1 MSCDLLLFGDEQMK
15 YVMIYWSR
23 YGHNKQIVDYLSEL
37 LSKKGHETIVFK
49 TEDSDPVSLPD
60 ADVYIF
66 SASAEAF
73 RLQKNMRK
81 FMKKLSGMQEKNFAI
96 INTHAMKNKNWL
108 KSMDKILSKKGMK
121 KVAET
126 HFIIGEGQEKGEGL
140 DDGWKEKLKRFSEK
154 L

>member
-37 LSKKGHETIVFK
+37 LSKKGHETSVFK
-49 TEDSDPVSLPD
+49 TEDSDPGSLPD
-60 ADVYIF
+60 ADMYIF

-96 INTHAMKNKNWL
+96 INTHAMKSKNWL
-108 KSMDKILSKKGMK
+108 KSMDKILSKKEMK

-126 HFIIGEGQEKGEGL
+126 DFIIGEGQEKGDGL
-140 DDGWKEKLKRFSEK
+140 EDGWKEKLKQFSEK